1 MLGWDASGDALHA
14 PATLRNRDPILA
26 VLRRILPA
34 RGRVLEI
41 ASGSG
46 EHAVHFSRN
55 LPGLDWLPSDPDEE
69 ALRSIRAHRAAAR
82 LPNLA
87 EPVLLDAQAASWP
100 VTAADAVVAINMI
113 HIAPPAA
120 TGGLAAGAGRV
131 LAPGGL
137 LFLYGPF
144 VEADQ
149 EAAPGNRAFDADLR
163 ARNPEWGLRDL
174 AWVAAAAAAGG
185 LALEERVAMPANN
198 LGVVFRKAG

>member
-144 VEADQ
+144 VEADR
-149 EAAPGNRAFDADLR
+149 ETAPGNRAFDADLR
-163 ARNPEWGLRDL
+163 ARNPEWGLHDL

-185 LALEERVAMPANN
+185 LA
-198 LGVVFRKAG
+198 

>member
-144 VEADQ
+144 VEADR
-149 EAAPGNRAFDADLR
+149 ETAPGNRAFDADLR
-163 ARNPEWGLRDL
+163 HRNPEWGLRDL

-198 LGVVFRKAG
+198 LGIVFRKAG